1 MRVLLQRV
9 SEASVSVAGQE
20 IGRCGNGLLLLIGI
34 KAGDSSAEVHYLA
47 EKCLQLRIFADA
59 EGKMNRSLLDI
70 GGEILA
76 ISQFTLYADTR
87 KGRRPSFIEA
97 AAPEISEPL
106 YELFVQELRAA
117 GVRVATG
124 QFGAEMAVSL
134 VNDGPVTILLEK

>member
-20 IGRCGNGLLLLIGI
+20 IGRCRNGLLLLLGI
-34 KAGDSSAEVHYLA
+34 KTGDSSAEVHYLV
-47 EKCLQLRIFADA
+47 EKCLQLRIFADTD
-59 EGKMNRSLLDI
+59 GKMNRSLLDT
-70 GGEILA
+70 GGEILV
-76 ISQFTLYADTR
+76 ISQFTLYADAR
-87 KGRRPSFIEA
+87 KGRRPSFCDA
-97 AAPEISEPL
+97 AAPEISAPL

>member
-20 IGRCGNGLLLLIGI
+20 IGRCGKGLLLLIGI
-34 KAGDSSAEVHYLA
+34 KTGDSSAEVHYLV
-47 EKCLQLRIFADA
+47 EKCLQLRIFADT

-117 GVRVATG
+117 GVQVATG

>member
-20 IGRCGNGLLLLIGI
+20 IGRCGKGLLLLIGI
-34 KAGDSSAEVHYLA
+34 KTGDSSAEVHYLV